1 MKTIIRTLGIG
12 CFSLLFFSLVAQ
24 AEEGWTVKQ
33 ARRFVKSR
41 VWAQGLSLSPHASTD
56 EVAFV
61 SQYAKNKTL
70 WDKAF
75 LFLKEQDLA
84 TLSPGTYPIEEGRCW
99 ATVSEY
105 IPKQADEA
113 KLESHKRFIDLQY
126 TIWGNEKMGLAREGA
141 EIASPYNEKR
151 DVAFYRIPDKMRYYP
166 TSPELFFL
174 FFPTDLHQPSVHRG
188 SSPVQSRK
196 IVIKIEY
203 KE

>member
-1 MKTIIRTLGIG
+1 MKTIIRTFYVG
-12 CFSLLFFSLVAQ
+12 CFSWLFFSLFAQ
-24 AEEGWTVKQ
+24 EKSDWTLTQ

-41 VWAQGLSLSPHASTD
+41 IWAQGISLSPHRSTD
-56 EVAFV
+56 RVAFA
-61 SQYAKNKTL
+61 SQYAKNKAL

-84 TLSPGTYPIEEGRCW
+84 TLPLGTYPIEEGRCW

-105 IPKQADEA
+105 TPKKAEEA

-126 TIWGNEKMGLAREGA
+126 TIRGSEKMGLIREGA
-141 EIASPYNEKR
+141 EIAIPYNEKR
-151 DVAFYRIPDKMRYYP
+151 DVAFYHLPDKMRYYP
-166 TSPELFFL
+166 TSPEYFFL
-174 FFPTDLHQPSVHRG
+174 FFPNDLHQPSVRRG
-188 SSPVQSRK
+188 SPVQSRK